1 MRARSG
7 TARAGAGG
15 DDVDPMITIGLTGGI
30 GSGKST
36 VSAMLAQR
44 GAYVLSADQVGHEA
58 YLPQG
63 PAWQEV
69 VAAFGPDILG
79 PAGDIDRQ
87 RLGTIVFAD
96 PAALARLNAI
106 MHPKMYRMMEERLA
120 GLRMRAIPV
129 AVVEAALL
137 FEAKWTPLVDRIWVT
152 WAPEAVV
159 VERLCRRNNVEPE
172 EARRRMASQMPPEE
186 KVRQAH
192 VVIDTN
198 CSLEELERR
207 VADLWAALP
216 QGVHAR

>member
-1 MRARSG
+1 
-7 TARAGAGG
+7 
-15 DDVDPMITIGLTGGI
+15 MITIGLTGGI

-36 VSAMLAQR
+36 VSAMLANN
-44 GAYVLSADQVGHEA
+44 GAHVLSADQVGHEA
-58 YLPQG
+58 YLPHG

-69 VAAFGPDILG
+69 VEAFGTDILG
-79 PAGDIDRQ
+79 ASGEIDRQ
-87 RLGTIVFAD
+87 RLGAIVFAD
-96 PAALARLNAI
+96 PTALARLNAI

-120 GLRMRAIPV
+120 GLRLKDTAV
-129 AVVEAALL
+129 AVLEAALL
-137 FEAKWTPLVDRIWVT
+137 FEANWTPLVDRVWVT
-152 WAPEAVV
+152 WSPEDVV

-198 CSLEELERR
+198 CSLEELEGR
-207 VADLWAALP
+207 VADLWAGLR